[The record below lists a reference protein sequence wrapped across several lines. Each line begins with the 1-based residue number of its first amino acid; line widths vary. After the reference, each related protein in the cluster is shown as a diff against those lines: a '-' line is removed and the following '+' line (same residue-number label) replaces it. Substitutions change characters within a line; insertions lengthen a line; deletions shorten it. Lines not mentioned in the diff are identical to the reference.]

1 MMNKYITTFLVGATF
16 AVSTLGSSFASAQS
30 AAVVCPDY
38 KRGPTNIPGERTG
51 KKVQKAFEAY
61 SNDLV
66 DEALTILYDIDTS
79 QSFDRAFTDRFIGN
93 LLATKSESGAKALE
107 YLEKSVSSKALN
119 DTEQAGTLRLI
130 ADLNMQEKR
139 YEKAVGWYQQ
149 WMDFTCKEDADV
161 YLRMGQALY
170 ENQQYADMIAP
181 LNKSIT
187 LDDKPNKNAYALKL
201 TSYYSR
207 KLFKETVEVAE
218 EMVKIFPENKA
229 NWTQLGFFYM
239 LVEDYKKGLSA
250 FEMAYNQGYLTKASE
265 IKALTQLYAT
275 NEIPYK
281 AAWLYEKHMKEGL
294 FEKDEKV
301 LSSLA
306 NSWHQAKDYKKAAAY
321 YGEAAKISSDPELY
335 RKQGT
340 LLLSSEQYKDALQ
353 ALQMALDTGADDI
366 GRIHMAMMEANFYTG
381 NFRSAHKHVL
391 EAKKDKSTARSAR
404 SWEPYIK
411 EKAKNR
417 GITL

>member
-1 MMNKYITTFLVGATF
+1 
-16 AVSTLGSSFASAQS
+16 
-30 AAVVCPDY
+30 
-38 KRGPTNIPGERTG
+38 
-51 KKVQKAFEAY
+51 
-61 SNDLV
+61 
-66 DEALTILYDIDTS
+66 
-79 QSFDRAFTDRFIGN
+79 
-93 LLATKSESGAKALE
+93 
-107 YLEKSVSSKALN
+107 
-119 DTEQAGTLRLI
+119 LRLI

-139 YEKAVGWYQQ
+139 YEQAVKRYQE

-170 ENQQYADMIAP
+170 ETQKYADMIAP
-181 LNKSIT
+181 LNKSIE

-207 KLFKETVEVAE
+207 KMYKETVDVAE
-218 EMVKIFPENKA
+218 ELVKIFPDNKA

-239 LVEDYKKGLSA
+239 LVEDYKKGLST
-250 FEMAYNQGYLTKASE
+250 FEMAYDQGYLTKAAE

-281 AAWLYEKHMKEGL
+281 AAVV
-294 FEKDEKV
+294 FEKNVESGLIKRDDKA
-301 LSSLA
+301 LTNLA
-306 NSWHQAKDYKKAAAY
+306 NSWHQAKNHLKAAKY
-321 YGEAAKISSDPELY
+321 YGEAAKMNSDPDLY

-340 LLLSSEQYKDALQ
+340 LLLTAEKYSDALA
-353 ALQMALDTGADDI
+353 ALQKALDEGADDR

-381 NFRSAHKHVL
+381 KYRSAYKHVL
-391 EAKKDKSTARSAR
+391 AAKKDKSTSRSAR

>member
-16 AVSTLGSSFASAQS
+16 VVTTLGSSFASAQS

-66 DEALTILYDIDTS
+66 DEALSILYDIDTS

-107 YLEKSVSSKALN
+107 YLEKSVNSKALN

-139 YEKAVGWYQQ
+139 YDKAVGWYQQ

-170 ENQQYADMIAP
+170 ETEKFADMIAP
-181 LNKSIT
+181 LNKSIE

-201 TSYYSR
+201 TSYYSL
-207 KLFKETVEVAE
+207 KMHKETLAVAE
-218 EMVKIFPENKA
+218 EMVKIFPDNKA

-239 LVEDYKKGLSA
+239 LVEDYKKGLST

-281 AAWLYEKHMKEGL
+281 AAVLYEKHMKEGL
-294 FEKDEKV
+294 IKKDEKV

-306 NSWHQAKDYKKAAAY
+306 NSWHQAKNYKKAAAY
-321 YGEAAKISSDPELY
+321 YGEAAKMSSDPELY

-340 LLLSSEQYKDALQ
+340 LLLSSEQYKDALK
-353 ALQMALDTGADDI
+353 ALQAALDEGADDR
-366 GRIHMAMMEANFYTG
+366 GRIHMAMMEAYFYTG
-381 NFRSAHKHVL
+381 NFRDAYKHVL
-391 EAKKDKSTARSAR
+391 EAKKDKSTSRSAR

-417 GITL
+417 GLTL

>member
-16 AVSTLGSSFASAQS
+16 VVTTLGSSFASAQS
-30 AAVVCPDY
+30 AAVICPGY

-51 KKVQKAFEAY
+51 KKVQKALEAY

-66 DEALTILYDIDTS
+66 DEALSILYEIDTT
-79 QSFDRAFTDRFIGN
+79 QTFDRAFTDRFIGN
-93 LLATKSESGAKALE
+93 LLATKSENGAKALD
-107 YLEKSVSSKALN
+107 YLEKSVNSKALN

-139 YEKAVGWYQQ
+139 YDKAVGWYQQ

-170 ENQQYADMIAP
+170 ETQKFADMIAP
-181 LNKSIT
+181 LNKSID
-187 LDDKPNKNAYALKL
+187 LDEKPNKNAYALKL
-201 TSYYSR
+201 TSFYSR
-207 KLFKETVEVAE
+207 KMYKETVEVAE
-218 EMVKIFPENKA
+218 EMVKIFPDNKA

-239 LVEDYKKGLSA
+239 LVEDYKKGLST

-281 AAWLYEKHMKEGL
+281 AAVLYEKHMKDGL
-294 FEKDEKV
+294 IEKDEKV
-301 LSSLA
+301 LTSLA
-306 NSWHQAKDYKKAAAY
+306 NSWHQAKNYKKAAAY
-321 YGEAAKISSDPELY
+321 YGEAAKMSSDPELY

-340 LLLSSEQYKDALQ
+340 LLLSSEQYKDALK
-353 ALQMALDTGADDI
+353 ALQTALDEGADDR

-381 NFRSAHKHVL
+381 NFRDAHKHVV